1 MPTSAAFAYFGIF
14 KLTTQGKIMH
24 ILEKMKAVIRSD
36 MTNREK
42 AEKLIMLQT
51 EAILENPQNYFNTVG
66 LVAPCVQ
73 YLDDEE

>member
-24 ILEKMKAVIRSD
+24 ILEKMEAVIRSD

-51 EAILENPQNYFNTVG
+51 EAILENPQSYFNTVG
-66 LVAPCVQ
+66 LVAPYVQ
-73 YLDDEE
+73 HLDDEE